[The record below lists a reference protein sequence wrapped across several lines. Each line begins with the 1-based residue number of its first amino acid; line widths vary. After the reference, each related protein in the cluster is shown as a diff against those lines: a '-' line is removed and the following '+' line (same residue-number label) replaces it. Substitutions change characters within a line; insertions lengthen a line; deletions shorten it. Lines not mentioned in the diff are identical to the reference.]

1 MTAED
6 YKKSI
11 SDMKDNISKLNEL
24 LNKSQTCQE
33 EDKTLY
39 RESFK
44 LRENENDDLKQIIE
58 EQKTKLYEYDTS

>member
-11 SDMKDNISKLNEL
+11 SDMKDNISKLIEL

-39 RESFK
+39 KES
-44 LRENENDDLKQIIE
+44 
-58 EQKTKLYEYDTS
+58 SS